1 MLFFEKIKKL
11 ETYCYD
17 PMSKNNNLSREM
29 QTLIDYFDKMI
40 SLSTKEKKVV
50 VGLFKQKNT
59 ETDDIS

>member
-1 MLFFEKIKKL
+1 
-11 ETYCYD
+11 
-17 PMSKNNNLSREM
+17 M